1 LQKIPFNLTLHGAL
15 ERTEINLK
23 YEIRGSLFFSL
34 KSGVQ
39 TIFLHILA
47 FCLLPEVSQAFQP
60 LVSDSVIISGI
71 RLRVTNLNRQDEAF
85 LDLTPG
91 HDTVAVSKLDNPGI
105 TLALGTAFN
114 RYSIA
119 GRATVEEAGIVPLDL
134 RRPGFLNTMTIL
146 KTGPETGFF
155 AIYLKDDAEGTITY
169 LSSDSSTFEFAATGS
184 DQSRFSLLI
193 QYSAT
198 QSSRKWIS
206 SGYSCPPALADEIP
220 LSGFVSG
227 EKINIVN
234 FQGKSCLSI
243 MPSGKSTL
251 SIASLPSGT
260 YLMPSPDRRKTCL
273 IIRN

>member
-1 LQKIPFNLTLHGAL
+1 LHGAL
-15 ERTEINLK
+15 VRTKINLK
-23 YEIRGSLFFSL
+23 YQIRGSLFFSL

-39 TIFLHILA
+39 TIILHILA

-60 LVSDSVIISGI
+60 LASDSVIISGI
-71 RLRVTNLNRQDEAF
+71 RLRVTNLNRQDETF

-155 AIYLKDDAEGTITY
+155 AVYLKDDAEGTITY
-169 LSSDSSTFEFAATGS
+169 LSADSSTFEFASTGS

-193 QYSAT
+193 QYTAT
-198 QSSRKWIS
+198 SLQQKPDLP
-206 SGYSCPPALADEIP
+206 GYSCPPAQTEEIP
-220 LSGFVSG
+220 LRGFKKG
-227 EKINIVN
+227 EKLSIVD
-234 FQGKSCLSI
+234 FCGKSCFTAVQ
-243 MPSGKSTL
+243 SGAASV

-260 YLMPSPDRRKTCL
+260 YLMSSPDRRKTCL
-273 IIRN
+273 IIRK